1 MVFTLNV
8 KIWLAHTI
16 DNRNFNW
23 ENLKV
28 VKDIHRKNKIILSNF
43 YLITFIENM
52 FHSNGENVGPKNAIW
67 LTAKRICAQH
77 LKRNRVV
84 CKTQEPFLPAKSFGW
99 WSWWCCCCCCWWWC
113 EGDDICERAFARWFA
128 ATLMAAASDSGG
140 GKNAPPPL
148 N

>member
-8 KIWLAHTI
+8 KICLAHTI

-28 VKDIHRKNKIILSNF
+28 VKDIHRKNKIILCNF

-84 CKTQEPFLPAKSFGW
+84 CKTQVQRNPSYPRNPL
-99 WSWWCCCCCCWWWC
+99 
-113 EGDDICERAFARWFA
+113 
-128 ATLMAAASDSGG
+128 GG
-140 GKNAPPPL
+140 GRGGVAAVAVGGGAREMTFAKGRSRDGSPPR
-148 N
+148 